1 LIYVLHLRFKKT
13 FVYILK
19 ITIDISKNISDISN
33 VWDNFLSLPQHLQS
47 QHLLAFENSNI
58 DDVENNYVQVFL
70 KEKLIGVVYLQ
81 QFSFQHK
88 HLNFNTEKQFKSRLI
103 KLVLPKRLPLLVCGH
118 LFRIGYQGFYFKNE
132 LHNNFVFDAIELFKA
147 QKNYKPCGI
156 IIKDCN
162 EIFIEHQSKL
172 FGYNFFNGDVTMEIH
187 RRTHWKTFDDYLK
200 DLHKK
205 YLQRAKKVLKAF
217 DGIIQKELSATE
229 ILQHATEIEKLYWN
243 VVNKQTIKLGT
254 VNAQYFYELKN
265 DLQENFEFYA
275 LYQNKIMVGFYT
287 FIFYKSEM
295 ETHFI
300 GLDYEANKA
309 HNIYFNILFFGIQ
322 KMIERQSKKLELGR
336 TAKEAKINVGAL
348 PKQIF
353 NYISVK
359 NRLAKL
365 TLNYFLKRF
374 NKVEDNKQT
383 ERNPLK

>member
-1 LIYVLHLRFKKT
+1 
-13 FVYILK
+13 LK
-19 ITIDISKNISDISN
+19 ITIAITKNISEFQN
-33 VWDNFLSLPQHLQS
+33 TWDEILPLNHHLQS
-47 QHLLAFENSNI
+47 SHLFAFQKSNI
-58 DDVENNYVQVFL
+58 DDIENNYVQVFL
-70 KEKLIGVVYLQ
+70 KEKLIGIVYLQ

-88 HLNFNTEKQFKSRLI
+88 HLNFNNDKQFKSTLI

-132 LHNNFVFDAIELFKA
+132 SHNNLVFEAIELFN
-147 QKNYKPCGI
+147 QEKNYKPCGI

-162 EIFIEHQSKL
+162 EVFIEQQSKV
-172 FGYNFFNGDVTMEIH
+172 FGYHFFNGDVTMEIH
-187 RRTHWKTFDDYLK
+187 RRTHWNTFDDYLK

-217 DGIIQKELSATE
+217 DGIVQKELSSTE
-229 ILQHATEIEKLYWN
+229 ILQYTIEIEKLYWN
-243 VVNKQTIKLGT
+243 VVNKQTIKLGSI
-254 VNAQYFYELKN
+254 NAKYFYELKN
-265 DLQENFEFYA
+265 DLQEKFEFYA
-275 LYQNKIMVGFYT
+275 LYQNNSMVGFYT
-287 FIFYKSEM
+287 FIFYETEM

-300 GLDYEANKA
+300 GLDYEANKTY
-309 HNIYFNILFFGIQ
+309 NIYFNILFFGIQ
-322 KMIERQSKKLELGR
+322 KMIERQYNKLELGR

-365 TLNYFLKRF
+365 TLNYFLNRF
-374 NKVEDNKQT
+374 NTVEDNKQT